1 MSDFLLDI
9 IKILKSEPFNLK
21 GEITKKSQIKEFSA
35 WDSLKHLMFLMEIE
49 KTFEMEITPEEVN
62 DIVTIGDLIKKI
74 EK

>member
-1 MSDFLLDI
+1 MSDILENI
-9 IKILKSEPFNLK
+9 IKILRSEPFNLE
-21 GEITKKSQIKEFSA
+21 GDITKKSQIKEFSS

-49 KTFEMEITPEEVN
+49 KTFEMEITAEEVN